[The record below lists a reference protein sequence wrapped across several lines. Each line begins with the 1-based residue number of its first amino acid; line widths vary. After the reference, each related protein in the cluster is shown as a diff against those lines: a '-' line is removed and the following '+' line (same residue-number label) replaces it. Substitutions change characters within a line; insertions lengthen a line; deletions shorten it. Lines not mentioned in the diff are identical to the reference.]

1 MVEGVGTVDN
11 RIKGTLKTVGGERAE
26 DNWDSQKDR
35 GQLGTVRTVK
45 EIELQGDR
53 QRTGQSGDSQRDRG

>member
-11 RIKGTLKTVGGERAE
+11 RISGSRRRKGRGQWE
-26 DNWDSQKDR
+26 SQKDR
-35 GQLGTVRTVK
+35 GQLGTVGTVK